1 MTYLQVLEI
10 ALWKNEQP
18 KLERS
23 PQMTGKSSFTC
34 PNCQVVTE
42 KIYTTA
48 FTNKPDGS
56 NRPLIK
62 GSGSISTD
70 STDSPVDTVPVA
82 APIDDFA
89 DDLPFS

>member
-1 MTYLQVLEI
+1 MTYTQVLEI
-10 ALWKNEQP
+10 ALWKNEKP
-18 KLERS
+18 KSERS

-42 KIYTTA
+42 NISTTA

-56 NRPLIK
+56 NKPLIK
-62 GSGSISTD
+62 GSGSI